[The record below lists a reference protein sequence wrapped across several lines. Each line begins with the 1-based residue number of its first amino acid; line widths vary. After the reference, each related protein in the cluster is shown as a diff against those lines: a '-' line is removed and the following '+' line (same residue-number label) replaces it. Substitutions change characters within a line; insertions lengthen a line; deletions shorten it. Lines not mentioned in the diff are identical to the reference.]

1 MLDGSKLSFA
11 GRTALVTGAGA
22 GIGEAIALAL
32 AGFGAD
38 VGVLD
43 KDADGARRSA
53 ERVRALGRR
62 AEPLIADVRDARALE
77 AALARATDTLGELDV
92 LVNNAGAAVRK
103 PLVAFD
109 DAEWDHELR
118 LNLTSAFVGARWVAR
133 RWIAARRGGAIVN
146 VATTEGIRGCPG
158 FGPYSAAKAGM
169 INLTKTL
176 SSELGPYG
184 IRVNA
189 VAPDYTPTAGAMEHD
204 LEGRT
209 AGALM
214 ERIAGKIPLR
224 RIGTPDDSAG
234 AVVFLASDLAS
245 WISGQTLVVDGGA
258 LACARVEGPMPF
270 PRLDG

>member
-1 MLDGSKLSFA
+1 MLDGSRFSFA
-11 GRTALVTGAGA
+11 GRRALVTGAGA
-22 GIGEAIALAL
+22 GIGEAIALGL
-32 AGFGAD
+32 ASFGAD
-38 VGVLD
+38 VAVLD

-62 AEPLIADVRDARALE
+62 AEALVADVCLPRALE
-77 AALARATDTLGELDV
+77 AALEQATRALGELDV
-92 LVNNAGAAVRK
+92 LVNNAGAAAHK
-103 PLVAFD
+103 PVIDFD

-118 LNLTSAFVGARWVAR
+118 LNLGSAFVASRWLAR
-133 RWIAARRGGAIVN
+133 RWIAAKRGGAIVN

-189 VAPDYTPTAGAMEHD
+189 VAPDYTPTRGAMEHD

-209 AGALM
+209 SGALM
-214 ERIAGKIPLR
+214 ERVARMIPLR

-234 AVVFLASDLAS
+234 AVLFLASDLAA

-258 LACARVEGPMPF
+258 LACARVEGPLPF
-270 PRLDG
+270 PRLDR

>member
-1 MLDGSKLSFA
+1 MLDASKLSFQ
-11 GRTALVTGAGA
+11 GRRALVTGAGA
-22 GIGEAIALAL
+22 GIGEAIALGL
-32 AGFGAD
+32 ASFGAD
-38 VGVLD
+38 VAVLD
-43 KDADGARRSA
+43 RNETTARRSA

-62 AEPLIADVRDARALE
+62 AVALAADVRDAAALERALDQ
-77 AALARATDTLGELDV
+77 ATRELGELDV
-92 LVNNAGAAVRK
+92 LINNAGAAIRK
-103 PLVAFD
+103 PVIDFD

-118 LNLTSAFVGARWVAR
+118 LNLTSAFVASRWCAK
-133 RWIAARRGGAIVN
+133 RWIAAKRAAAIVN

-189 VAPDYTPTAGAMEHD
+189 IAPDYTPTESAMEHD
-204 LEGRT
+204 LEGST
-209 AGALM
+209 SGALM
-214 ERIAGKIPLR
+214 ERVGRKIPLR

-234 AVVFLASDLAS
+234 AVLFLASDLAS

-258 LACARVEGPMPF
+258 LACARVEGPLPF
-270 PRLDG
+270 PRLDR

>member
-1 MLDGSKLSFA
+1 
-11 GRTALVTGAGA
+11 
-22 GIGEAIALAL
+22 
-32 AGFGAD
+32 
-38 VGVLD
+38 
-43 KDADGARRSA
+43 
-53 ERVRALGRR
+53 VRALGRR
-62 AEPLIADVRDARALE
+62 AAVLGADVREARALE
-77 AALARATDTLGELDV
+77 AALERATDELGELDV

-103 PLVAFD
+103 PVIDFD

-118 LNLTSAFVGARWVAR
+118 LNLTSAFVASRWLAR

-189 VAPDYTPTAGAMEHD
+189 VAPDYTPTRSAMEHD
-204 LEGRT
+204 LEGNT
-209 AGALM
+209 SGALM
-214 ERIAGKIPLR
+214 ERVARKIPLR
-224 RIGTPDDSAG
+224 RTGTPDDSAG
-234 AVVFLASDLAS
+234 AVLFLASDLAS

-258 LACARVEGPMPF
+258 LACARVEGPLPF
-270 PRLDG
+270 PRLDR

>member
-1 MLDGSKLSFA
+1 MLDASRLDFS
-11 GRTALVTGAGA
+11 GRGALVTGAGA
-22 GIGEAIALAL
+22 GIGEAIALGL
-32 AGFGAD
+32 ASFGAD
-38 VGVLD
+38 VAVLD
-43 KDADGARRSA
+43 MNEAGARRTA

-62 AEPLIADVRDARALE
+62 AAVLGADVREARALE
-77 AALARATDTLGELDV
+77 AALERATDELGELDV

-103 PLVAFD
+103 PVIDFD

-118 LNLTSAFVGARWVAR
+118 LNLTSAFVASRWLAR

-189 VAPDYTPTAGAMEHD
+189 VAPDYTPTRSAMEHD
-204 LEGRT
+204 LEGNT
-209 AGALM
+209 SGALM
-214 ERIAGKIPLR
+214 ERVARKIPLR
-224 RIGTPDDSAG
+224 RTGTPDDSAG
-234 AVVFLASDLAS
+234 AVLFLASDLAS

-258 LACARVEGPMPF
+258 LACARVEGPLPF
-270 PRLDG
+270 PRLDR

>member
-1 MLDGSKLSFA
+1 MLDAAKLEFS
-11 GRTALVTGAGA
+11 GRRALVTGAGA
-22 GIGEAIALAL
+22 GIGEAIALGL
-32 AGFGAD
+32 ANLGAD
-38 VGVLD
+38 VAALD
-43 KDADGARRSA
+43 KNAATARRTA
-53 ERVRALGRR
+53 EKVRALGRH
-62 AEPLIADVRDARALE
+62 AEALEADVREARALE
-77 AALARATDTLGELDV
+77 AALEQATRALGELDV
-92 LVNNAGAAVRK
+92 LVNNAGAAMRK
-103 PLVAFD
+103 PLIDFD

-118 LNLTSAFVGARWVAR
+118 LNLTSAFVASRWCAR

-204 LEGRT
+204 LEGST
-209 AGALM
+209 SGALM
-214 ERIAGKIPLR
+214 ERVGRKIPLR

-234 AVVFLASDLAS
+234 AVIFLASELAS

-270 PRLDG
+270 PRLDR